1 MLRID
6 RVVAIKKFSVA
17 KGGFLTAVFF
27 GYFEEWKKI
36 SFFGGGFFSGI
47 EGQNFNGRG
56 SLFIVALV

>member
-6 RVVAIKKFSVA
+6 RVVAIKKFSVE

-36 SFFGGGFFSGI
+36 SFFWGGIFLGD
-47 EGQNFNGRG
+47 
-56 SLFIVALV
+56 